1 MYLGNPKTSR
11 LWMEPRLGVKTSHP
25 VYGPRLGGSFLLLLF
40 TDFRVGIIG
49 KNDAWAVQSQVK
61 YYRRETGTSR
71 GQYGR
76 KHSSLG
82 PNKFTLSSAFH
93 TSLPY
98 LHPAFIA
105 PIHGCTCM
113 YKLASLPCLPGF
125 LASSLPSFSASAKQT
140 CRHVAMPCSHADMH
154 TCTHAAMQMD
164 AARPPALPPAL
175 PDGTTDGNK
184 LHHIITH

>member
-1 MYLGNPKTSR
+1 
-11 LWMEPRLGVKTSHP
+11 MEPRLGVKTSHP

-82 PNKFTLSSAFH
+82 PKKFTLSSAFH

-105 PIHGCTCM
+105 PSRPDVQACLLPF
-113 YKLASLPCLPGF
+113 LASLPDLTCLPAF
-125 LASSLPSFSASAKQT
+125 LQCKRQADMQTCSHADMQT
-140 CRHVAMPCSHADMH
+140 CRHADMH
-154 TCTHAAMQMD
+154 TCRWM
-164 AARPPALPPAL
+164 PPAR
-175 PDGTTDGNK
+175 
-184 LHHIITH
+184 LHCRLHCRTEPRTETNYTIL